1 MAEQVSIQHADVV
14 RHRDGKTYR
23 VSEVVRGNDG
33 QPSQVSIAREGEG
46 YVFVGTPAQ
55 AREQGFA
62 FGSEAF
68 LSNGRPISHYDI
80 VDMVNTA
87 ERAFV
92 GIEVGELGQRN
103 IVQFAISAGNEV
115 ARLQHSLVAEQARA
129 RGVQYEL
136 DTFRVEVRDAI
147 IAAAKEHDLCKEGT
161 NAVLENLG
169 LPVWEK
175 SWTVTVTRDS
185 DDETILTVTGVE
197 AKTGSDAEEE
207 VRSNFSVSA
216 TVKRVQFDYSY
227 DGEGESDFDET
238 DWDDDDFDEED
249 TDYAD
254 THKDGLSFSAEEE

>member
-1 MAEQVSIQHADVV
+1 MAIIASIQHGDVV

-23 VSEVVRGNDG
+23 VSEVTRDQHGD
-33 QPSQVSIAREGEG
+33 PSHVLIAREGEG
-46 YVFVGTPAQ
+46 IAFDGPPEV
-55 AREQGFA
+55 ARTQGFA
-62 FGSEAF
+62 FGSETF
-68 LSNGRPISHYDI
+68 VSNGRPISHYDI
-80 VDMVNTA
+80 PEMIDLS
-87 ERAFV
+87 ERAYV
-92 GIEVGELGQRN
+92 GSADELGQRTH
-103 IVQFAISAGNEV
+103 VAGFAISAGNEV
-115 ARLQHSLVAEQARA
+115 VRLQHSLVAEQARA

-185 DDETILTVTGVE
+185 DDETILTVTGIE